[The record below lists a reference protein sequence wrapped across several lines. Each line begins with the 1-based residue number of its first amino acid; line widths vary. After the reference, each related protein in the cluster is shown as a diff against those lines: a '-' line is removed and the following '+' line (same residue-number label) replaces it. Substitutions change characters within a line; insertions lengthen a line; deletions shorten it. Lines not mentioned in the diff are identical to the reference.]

1 MLKHLNKYKRI
12 EIISSYFFSHNDMK
26 VDINNKREIAKLK
39 NTWKLNNTLLTID
52 ELKKKLKGKLENISI

>member
-1 MLKHLNKYKRI
+1 
-12 EIISSYFFSHNDMK
+12 MK

-52 ELKKKLKGKLENISI
+52 ELKKLKGKLENISI

>member
-12 EIISSYFFSHNDMK
+12 EIVSSYFFSHNGMK
-26 VDINNKREIAKLK
+26 VDINNKREKAKLK

>member
-1 MLKHLNKYKRI
+1 
-12 EIISSYFFSHNDMK
+12 MK